1 MMNLRLIV
9 FILLLHYCFSG
20 KTYEVKIVAK
30 VNNEIITNIDLENR
44 LKMALN
50 LSNLPDDPE
59 IRKKLKPRVLDSL
72 IDESLKIQEANRLGV
87 FVTNKEVVEQINRLE
102 ERLKIDKN
110 TLLEN
115 YKTKKIPEITIIN
128 QIRSQLLWEKILYS
142 IVIKNVTVSEKK
154 ISETY
159 DLFIQKSGEI
169 EYNISE
175 IFISLD
181 NIEAEQ
187 RINSIYTK
195 ANSQNFL
202 LLAEQFSDGVVFLGN
217 LNNNWARESLLDQDV
232 KKGISGLNI
241 GEISLPIKSSAGYH
255 IILLNDKRKTK
266 KIKENETAYDL
277 SQILFKIN
285 SPNNKNSE
293 DYYRE
298 FLSSLKDI
306 ITGCNDLKILI
317 EEIPEGYGGELGKI
331 DAKNIEKQFLVA
343 IKDLPVG
350 KLSDAVVTDDGV
362 HGLMLCS
369 PAINNTYAEYKESI
383 KISLRKNKID
393 SAAQSLLNRIKRKA
407 LIELNNLLF

>member
-1 MMNLRLIV
+1 MMNLRLIF
-9 FILLLHYCFSG
+9 FILLLHFCFNG
-20 KTYEVKIVAK
+20 KAYEVKIIAK

-44 LKMALN
+44 LKMALD
-50 LSNLPDDPE
+50 LSNLPNDPE
-59 IRKKLKPRVLDSL
+59 IREKLKPRVLDSL

-115 YKTKKIPEITIIN
+115 YKTKEIPEITIIN

-159 DLFIQKSGEI
+159 DMFIQKSGEI

-195 ANSQNFL
+195 VNSQNFL

-217 LNNNWARESLLDQDV
+217 LNNNWARESLLDEDI
-232 KKGISGLNI
+232 KKGISELNI
-241 GEISLPIKSSAGYH
+241 GEISLPIKSSSGYH
-255 IILLNDKRKTK
+255 IILLNDKRKSK
-266 KIKENETAYDL
+266 KIKENETAYHL

-285 SPNNKNSE
+285 SPNNKNIE
-293 DYYRE
+293 NYYRE
-298 FLSSLKDI
+298 FLSNLKDI
-306 ITGCNDLKILI
+306 ITGCKDLKVLI
-317 EEIPEGYGGELGKI
+317 EEIPEGYGGELGRI
-331 DAKNIEKQFLVA
+331 DAKNIEKQFLNA
-343 IKDLPVG
+343 IKDLPIG

-369 PAINNTYAEYKESI
+369 PTINNTYAEYKESI
-383 KISLRKNKID
+383 EISLRKNKID

-407 LIELNNLLF
+407 LIELSNL